1 MTEQP
6 QSNPQLK
13 HVRTLFRIRRGPTRR
28 TLRCALYRIDT
39 VLELRMEYEDRD
51 DDVQHSRLF
60 RESENDAITKQADEW
75 RRNLRAKGFEEL
87 PVDESGGSKG

>member
-1 MTEQP
+1 MTQQP
-6 QSNPQLK
+6 PRKQQLE
-13 HVRTLFRIRRGPTRR
+13 HVKTLFRIRRGPTRR

-51 DDVQHSRLF
+51 DDVQYSRLF
-60 RESENDAITKQADEW
+60 RESENDAIARQADEW

-87 PVDESGGSKG
+87 PVVES